1 MLVGNTIWRGD
12 LICCEKAASTAANKK
27 CRQWDVRQV
36 LPIDGIF
43 AERCIYYLLTTNWGS
58 AVPSLQLAR
67 VFFRDYRDHRDAEKL
82 ETTETTE
89 TQGQQRKMISNFVVV
104 SLVFL
109 VSLVSFVPLVSSSLL
124 FNDNDTITQT
134 IQLSRFTNLPK
145 LFNAKFNYNKRG

>member
-1 MLVGNTIWRGD
+1 MGRTS
-12 LICCEKAASTAANKK
+12 STTHRRHF
-27 CRQWDVRQV
+27 CRA
-36 LPIDGIF
+36 L
-43 AERCIYYLLTTNWGS
+43 YLLPFDNKLGS

-67 VFFRDYRDHRDAEKL
+67 VFFRDYRDEIDAEKL

-89 TQGQQRKMISNFVVV
+89 TQEQQRKMIPNFVVV
-104 SLVFL
+104 SLVF
-109 VSLVSFVPLVSSSLL
+109 LVSFVPLVSSSLL

>member
-1 MLVGNTIWRGD
+1 M
-12 LICCEKAASTAANKK
+12 
-27 CRQWDVRQV
+27 

-67 VFFRDYRDHRDAEKL
+67 VFFRDYRDERDAEKL

-89 TQGQQRKMISNFVVV
+89 TQGQQRKMIPNFVVV
-104 SLVFL
+104 SLVPS
-109 VSLVSFVPLVSSSLL
+109 VPSVPLVSSVSSSLSSLL